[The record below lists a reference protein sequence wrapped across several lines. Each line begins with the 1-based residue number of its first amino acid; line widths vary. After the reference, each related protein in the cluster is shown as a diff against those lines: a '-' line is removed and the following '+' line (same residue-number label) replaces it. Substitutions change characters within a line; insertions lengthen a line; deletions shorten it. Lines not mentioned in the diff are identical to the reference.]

1 MAVVTGT
8 ARPLRADA
16 RRNREGI
23 LQAAREAFEADGV
36 LTPLDAVAT
45 RAGVGNATLY
55 RNFPTRDDLLAEV
68 MQVSLVAAFAEADE
82 LARTLPPRQALT
94 EWLVRL
100 AWQLR
105 IWHDLPYCLA
115 AAHAGNDSPVSTTC
129 NPVHLRLDAFLD
141 AARASGDV
149 HADVDGGGVYELVLA
164 ISWATDRFHDDQA
177 AARRRVELAI
187 AGLFAPPSG

>member
-1 MAVVTGT
+1 MASVTGT

-16 RRNREGI
+16 RRNRDAI
-23 LQAAREAFEADGV
+23 LAAARAAFEAEGV

-68 MQVSLVAAFAEADE
+68 MQVSLVDALAEADE
-82 LARTLPPRQALT
+82 LARTLPPREALT

-115 AAHAGNDSPVSTTC
+115 NAHAGSDSPVSTTC
-129 NPVHLRLDAFLD
+129 NPVHLRLDAFLA
-141 AARASGDV
+141 AARASGDLT
-149 HADVDGGGVYELVLA
+149 ADVDGAQVYELVLA
-164 ISWATDRFHDDQA
+164 ISWATDRFHDDRA
-177 AARRRVELAI
+177 GARRRVLLAS
-187 AGLFAPPSG
+187 AGLFAR